1 MASKDN
7 TPASVQGIVLPRI
20 EYNEEA
26 FNNINIELE
35 TQDSGYS
42 PSFKLRND
50 RDNFHKLL
58 QNNRIPF
65 IYVSKSGTT
74 YMSNREHR
82 IRGIQYK
89 LNLEWEG
96 RDIDEI
102 FAPRIKYMYAKLFEQ
117 NWREYDGIAIFELF
131 QDILQIIAKFRHI
144 RHEDYQ
150 TDFEDTQPTEEVE
163 SSTGSAK
170 KFQAQLNQLIV
181 KFNKL
186 SDDEKD
192 QLDERTIAF
201 FQGASVQEEELT
213 LHFQSQLRF

>member
-150 TDFEDTQPTEEVE
+150 TDFEDTQPTEEVG
-163 SSTGSAK
+163 GSAK
-170 KFQAQLNQLIV
+170 TFQTQLNQLIME
-181 KFNKL
+181 FNL
-186 SDDEKD
+186 LPDNEKQ
-192 QLDERTIAF
+192 QLDKRTRAF
-201 FQGASVQEEELT
+201 FEGAKLPEDDLS